1 MPKAKA
7 DKPAERKIVGTEP
20 ALYPLEKLKANSW
33 NPNAPTNAELARIRH
48 GIETDGWISSQA
60 LLVWR
65 KDDKGVLRNI
75 IIDGEQRF
83 TIAKELGYEQGLV
96 SFVDGLTESQ
106 ARAYTIKLNARRSG
120 GGRYD
125 DAKLADNLVHIVPIF
140 SGQTPSE
147 ISFDLGLDGDLFRR
161 ITSPPPEPPPEPQ
174 RGKIDEVRQ
183 REVECPSC
191 KHKFQL
197 AKKQS
202 K

>member
-1 MPKAKA
+1 MPKAKS
-7 DKPAERKIVGTEP
+7 PERKIVGTEP

-65 KDDKGVLRNI
+65 KDDKGAVKNI

-161 ITSPPPEPPPEPQ
+161 ITSPPPDPPAEPQ